1 MSALHAND
9 VSFSYDGRTSAL
21 CEVTFEVPEG
31 SIFAVLGPNGSGK
44 TTLFQL
50 MLGLLTPTGGALVT
64 IDGRPDDRANKR
76 HIGWVS
82 SEISQALMLT
92 LDEYFDLLKTTQP
105 AFDLEFARDL
115 LEPFELTA
123 ARTRL
128 LGALSHG
135 MRKKAQLVGAMAHRP
150 RVLLL
155 DEPFSG
161 LDPQS
166 HFILAAAIS
175 QLRSRGSTIVFA
187 SHQIEIVD
195 HLATHV
201 AVLQDGRLRAVGE
214 PGDLCRIHGADSLR
228 SLYLA
233 VTGASEQ
240 TQQHAD
246 LLARL
251 LDRSNALPL

>member
-9 VSFSYDGRTSAL
+9 LSFSYDGRISAL
-21 CEVTFEVPEG
+21 VDLTFEVPEG

-50 MLGLLTPTGGALVT
+50 LLGLLVPTDGELFT
-64 IDGRPDDRANKR
+64 IDGPPDDRANKR

-82 SEISQALMLT
+82 SEISQALLLT
-92 LDEYFDLLKTTQP
+92 LDEYFELLKTTQP
-105 AFDLEFARDL
+105 DFDIDFAHDL
-115 LEPFELTA
+115 LEPFELTS
-123 ARTRL
+123 ARQRL

-166 HFILAAAIS
+166 HFILEAALTE
-175 QLRSRGSTIVFA
+175 LRSRGSTIVFA
-187 SHQIEIVD
+187 SHQIEVVD

-214 PGDLCRIHGADSLR
+214 PAELCRTHGADSLR

-240 TQQHAD
+240 TRQHAD

-251 LDRSNALPL
+251 LERSTALPL